1 MADLTGIP
9 QQQLVFLAVD
19 ADERRQHA
27 KYLLTKAEED
37 YGAACAELLRREPG
51 EGEAWVEGDA
61 VVAIARGRGT
71 NRSVNREGILAH
83 AESLE
88 PLGLVPREKVSLTW
102 PTLAQLDAA
111 DYVIRRAG
119 LDPAELVVP
128 GTPGG
133 LEVRIK
139 QREMEVTP

>member
-1 MADLTGIP
+1 VSDLSGIP

-27 KYLLTKAEED
+27 KYLLTRAEED

-51 EGEAWVEGDA
+51 EGEAWVEGDSI
-61 VVAIARGRGT
+61 VAIVRGRGT
-71 NRSVNREGILAH
+71 NRSVNKEGVLRHGEA
-83 AESLE
+83 LE
-88 PLGLVPREKVSLTW
+88 PFGLAPAEKVVLAW
-102 PTLAQLDAA
+102 PTVAQITAA
-111 DYVIRRAG
+111 EHVIRRAG
-119 LDPAELVVP
+119 VDPAELITP
-128 GTPGG
+128 GSPGG